1 MSEFGHFELVQ
12 KFLHPFRLNLR
23 QIGLLH
29 VVHGESLD
37 KGDYLHS
44 FLLLL
49 AHCTVFFRADAFAVL
64 VLHHH
69 VPIDHGKGLLTFQ
82 YMGFEIVRLLEG
94 QIDRQAVAHGRRLQL
109 EEERVGAGVVPSAYV
124 LGQSGKA

>member
-1 MSEFGHFELVQ
+1 M
-12 KFLHPFRLNLR
+12 NLS

-29 VVHGESLD
+29 VVHGEGLD
-37 KGDYLHS
+37 EGYHLHS
-44 FLLLL
+44 FLFLL
-49 AHCTVFFRADAFAVL
+49 AQRTVFFRADAFAVL

-69 VPIDHGKGLLTFQ
+69 VPIDHGKGLFAFQ
-82 YMGFEIVRLLEG
+82 YVGFEVVRLLEG

-109 EEERVGAGVVPSAYV
+109 EEERVGAGVVPSADV